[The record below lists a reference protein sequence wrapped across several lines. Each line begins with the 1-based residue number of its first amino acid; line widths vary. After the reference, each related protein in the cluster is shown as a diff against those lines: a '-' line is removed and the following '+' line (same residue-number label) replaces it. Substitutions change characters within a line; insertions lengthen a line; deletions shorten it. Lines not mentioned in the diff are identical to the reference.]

1 MAEIILVR
9 HGQASFGS
17 DNYDCLS
24 ELGEKQARWAGE
36 FLQRSGVKL
45 DAIYSGS
52 LQRQRQTAQ
61 GVVEIY
67 SKAGVALPELIIDP
81 RFNELDTAGQI
92 HKLSPKLAESNASV
106 GDLMA
111 GASSDSKIYQKLLKQ
126 VFAHWVLDS
135 PQVDGLQSWLEFKAR
150 TVSALEDL
158 RIMQGKG
165 KTTAVFT
172 SGGVVAT
179 LVAYVMGLP
188 DSKVYS
194 VFEPVINA
202 SITRFLYS
210 SKEISLS
217 SYNEHCHLPL
227 VSNNPKSITYR

>member
-9 HGQASFGS
+9 HGQASFGT

-24 ELGEKQARWAGE
+24 ELGEKQVRWAGE

-67 SKAGVALPELIIDP
+67 SKAGVVLPELIVDP
-81 RFNELDTAGQI
+81 RFNELDTDGQI
-92 HKLSPKLAESNASV
+92 HKLSPSLAETNARV
-106 GDLMA
+106 GGLVE
-111 GASSDSKIYQKLLKQ
+111 GAFTDSKIFQKLLKE
-126 VFAHWVLDS
+126 VFAHWVLDN
-135 PQVDGLQSWLEFKAR
+135 PQVDGLESWLEFKAR
-150 TVSALEDL
+150 TTNALEDV
-158 RIMQGKG
+158 RTMQGRG

-172 SGGVVAT
+172 SGGVIAT

-227 VSNNPKSITYR
+227 VSNNPQSVTYR

>member
-9 HGQASFGS
+9 HGQASFGT

-67 SKAGVALPELIIDP
+67 SKADVVLPELIVDP
-81 RFNELDTAGQI
+81 RFNELDTDGQI
-92 HKLSPKLAESNASV
+92 HKLSPKLAETNTNV
-106 GDLMA
+106 GGLME
-111 GASSDSKIYQKLLKQ
+111 GAFSDSKIFQKLLKE
-126 VFAHWVLDS
+126 VFAHWVLDH
-135 PQVDGLQSWLEFKAR
+135 PQVDDLESWLDFKSR
-150 TVSALEDL
+150 TTSALDDVCKV
-158 RIMQGKG
+158 QGKG
-165 KTTAVFT
+165 KTTAIFT

-202 SITRFLYS
+202 SITRFLYNS
-210 SKEISLS
+210 EAISLS

-227 VSNNPKSITYR
+227 VSNDPKSVTYR